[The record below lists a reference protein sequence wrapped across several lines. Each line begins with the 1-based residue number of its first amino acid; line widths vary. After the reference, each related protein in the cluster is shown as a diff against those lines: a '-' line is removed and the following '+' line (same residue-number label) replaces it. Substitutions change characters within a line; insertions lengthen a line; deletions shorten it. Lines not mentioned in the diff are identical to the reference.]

1 MFLINP
7 NTKLNYKSHHN
18 LTLEIKNYI
27 TENTVIVCIGTDKC
41 IGDCLGPLVGSILTE
56 NFFPLPVYGTL
67 SSPIHALNI
76 DERLEEIYANHPKA
90 SIIGVDACLGDE
102 CDIGEI
108 RIRDYAIHPGK
119 GVGKELPEVGAA
131 SVIGIVDCS
140 DNAELFFSRSI
151 RLSFIMDM
159 AKIIS
164 RIFIDAYNINNGQ
177 FPII

>member
-1 MFLINP
+1 MSLSKPNIN
-7 NTKLNYKSHHN
+7 LNSKFNYN
-18 LTLEIKNYI
+18 LALEVKNYLS
-27 TENTVIVCIGTDKC
+27 ENTVIVCIGTDKC

-76 DERLEEIYANHPKA
+76 DKRLDEIYASHPNA

-102 CDIGEI
+102 DDIGEI

-119 GVGKELPEVGAA
+119 GVGKKLPEVGIA
-131 SVIGIVDCS
+131 SVIGIVDSS

-151 RLSFIMDM
+151 RLSFIMNM

-164 RIFIDAYNINNGQ
+164 KVFIEAYNLNCGQ
-177 FPII
+177 FPKI

>member
-1 MFLINP
+1 MFLIKPDINP
-7 NTKLNYKSHHN
+7 KFNYN

-27 TENTVIVCIGTDKC
+27 TENAVIVCIGTDKC
-41 IGDCLGPLVGSILTE
+41 IGDCLGPLVGTILTE

-76 DERLEEIYANHPKA
+76 DARLSEIQANHPNA

-102 CDIGEI
+102 DDIGEI
-108 RIRDYAIHPGK
+108 RIRNYAIHPGK
-119 GVGKELPEVGAA
+119 GVGKELPEVGIA
-131 SVIGIVDCS
+131 SVIGIVDSS
-140 DNAELFFSRSI
+140 DNAEFFFSRSI

-164 RIFIDAYNINNGQ
+164 RIFMEAYNLNREQ
-177 FPII
+177 FPTI